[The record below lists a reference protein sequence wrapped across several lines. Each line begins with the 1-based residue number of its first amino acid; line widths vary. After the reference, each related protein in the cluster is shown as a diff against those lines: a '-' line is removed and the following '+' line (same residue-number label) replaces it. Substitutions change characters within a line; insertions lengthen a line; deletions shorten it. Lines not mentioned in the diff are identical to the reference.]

1 MLPLASYGIPY
12 AYASVT
18 SSSYVVQSINSSG
31 NTARVHCTQG
41 DYETGGGGGVVTT
54 IVKSEPQVY
63 DFTTGIYRDIT
74 HIETANAWVV
84 EASGFSIDTTAQVT
98 CQSPITVAGIG
109 VPQFGSLYVA
119 IALGAVFYFILSR
132 RYAGRPT
139 ISTQVET

>member
-1 MLPLASYGIPY
+1 
-12 AYASVT
+12 
-18 SSSYVVQSINSSG
+18 
-31 NTARVHCTQG
+31 
-41 DYETGGGGGVVTT
+41 
-54 IVKSEPQVY
+54 VY

-119 IALGAVFYFILSR
+119 IALGVVVYFILSR

-139 ISTQVET
+139 ISAQVET